1 MLDHIKDREFRKFRD
16 AGGDDLSK
24 VAVAIE
30 QDPNDPVLIID
41 SSIVNQILNAEDRV
55 KQFTFLDGGT
65 KNERISQILISAAS
79 VGVQVIQKDYT
90 YIQVGNNYV
99 LESETTSII

>member
-1 MLDHIKDREFRKFRD
+1 MTTGPIYKQIIGLVYNSPLKALRVEVIQE
-16 AGGDDLSK
+16 
-24 VAVAIE
+24 
-30 QDPNDPVLIID
+30 PNNPIPVYDSLII
-41 SSIVNQILNAEDRV
+41 SRILNAEDRI

-79 VGVQVIQKDYT
+79 VGVQIIQKDYT

-99 LESETTSII
+99 LESETTSLI

>member
-24 VAVAIE
+24 VAVTIE